1 MLCVIPQ
8 TSVIIGPL
16 VLWLQGGPG
25 WPSMYGM
32 FKENGPFLIHVH
44 KEGENV
50 KNVWKEGNFCG
61 DDIYLDKM
69 YIHD

>member
-1 MLCVIPQ
+1 MLHIVFSFHK
-8 TSVIIGPL
+8 TSVILGPL

-44 KEGENV
+44 KEGENK
-50 KNVWKEGNFCG
+50 KNVF
-61 DDIYLDKM
+61 
-69 YIHD
+69 